1 MLCCRP
7 LSELPFFTIYI
18 KERTRSGTARLFVA
32 ERRAEGALPRCW
44 LRDGM
49 GTGDGESVPDERAC
63 LATECLELE
72 SAAEQKKTLEIKVS
86 IQPGKDKALRD
97 LLLSFAK

>member
-1 MLCCRP
+1 MLCP
-7 LSELPFFTIYI
+7 DAGF
-18 KERTRSGTARLFVA
+18 
-32 ERRAEGALPRCW
+32 
-44 LRDGM
+44 GM
-49 GTGDGESVPDERAC
+49 GWELAMERAC